1 MVVMSFVRTDPRTP
15 DGAAPCCTH
24 HHPPLTPSGFYRDRR
39 HILVLLG
46 GVFTFLALAAMLGSS
61 GVLLTWDEPVQRF
74 VESQR
79 TPALDTFFLGV
90 SRFGS
95 TVTVLA
101 LAGALVL
108 LTWHRCRAVA
118 IAIVVATLARPL
130 VEFTMKEIVGR
141 DRPDFERMVGGTG
154 YSFPSGHVLATI
166 AVFGLLPLVVGL
178 FSRSR
183 ALWWAT
189 AAFSGTVIVLVA
201 ASRVYL
207 GVHWFSDVT
216 AGLVFGSFFLLG
228 IEAVLTEAHRRTG
241 CGRDGSALRRRRI
254 VA

>member
-1 MVVMSFVRTDPRTP
+1 MSVTSSAAAP
-15 DGAAPCCTH
+15 GALPCCTH
-24 HHPPLTPSGFYRDRR
+24 HHPPLTPSGFYRNRPQ
-39 HILVLLG
+39 VLIGLG
-46 GVFTFLALAAMLGSS
+46 IVFVFLAIAAALGSS

-74 VESQR
+74 VEANR
-79 TPALDTFFLGV
+79 TPFLDTFFLSV
-90 SRFGS
+90 SRLGS

-101 LAGALVL
+101 LGGSLVL
-108 LTWHRCRAVA
+108 LTWHRCRAVS
-118 IAIVVATLARPL
+118 IAILVATLARPL
-130 VEFTMKEIVGR
+130 LEFTIKEVVSR
-141 DRPDFERMVGGTG
+141 DRPDLERMVAGTG

-166 AVFGLLPLVVGL
+166 ALFGLLPLVVGL
-178 FSRSR
+178 FTRSR

-189 AAFSGTVIVLVA
+189 VAFSGTVIVLVA

-228 IEAVLTEAHRRTG
+228 IEAVLAEAHRRTG
-241 CGRDGSALRRRRI
+241 CGRDGAALRRRGV

>member
-1 MVVMSFVRTDPRTP
+1 MGVMSVARPVTAE
-15 DGAAPCCTH
+15 GAAPCCMH
-24 HHPPLTPSGFYRDRR
+24 HHPPLTPAGFYRGRPQV
-39 HILVLLG
+39 LVFLG
-46 GVFTFLALAAMLGSS
+46 VVFTFLAVAAMLNSA

-74 VESQR
+74 VEANR
-79 TPALDTFFLGV
+79 TSFLDTFFRSV
-90 SRFGS
+90 SRLGS

-101 LAGALVL
+101 LGGSLVL

-118 IAIVVATLARPL
+118 IAILVATLSRPL
-130 VEFTMKEIVGR
+130 LEFTIKEVVGR
-141 DRPDFERMVGGTG
+141 DRPDFDRMVAGTG

-166 AVFGLLPLVVGL
+166 ALFGLLPLVVGL

-189 AAFSGTVIVLVA
+189 VAFSFTVIVLVA

-228 IEAVLTEAHRRTG
+228 IEGVLTEAHRRAG
-241 CGRDGSALRRRRI
+241 CGRDGSALPRQSA
-254 VA
+254 VSQ